1 MKEDIQLLKRSR
13 LFNGINEDEIKF
25 LLDCLSAHN
34 REYFKGEY
42 IYRYGDKI
50 DAIGVV
56 LLGKVL
62 VFNEDYWGNRSIMAE
77 LSPGDLFGE
86 TFASTNSTPITV
98 SVVATEDARVM
109 FLGMRKAL
117 TTCEKACD
125 FHHKLIRNLVGELAE
140 KNLLLNEKIGHMSK
154 RTTREKLLSYLSSQS
169 RKHGSLSFEIPFN
182 RQQLADYLG
191 VDRTAMS
198 KELSKLR
205 VEGVID
211 FDRRGFI
218 IGEKARTMS
227 GYIEMPDGLD

>member
-62 VFNEDYWGNRSIMAE
+62 VFNEDYWGNRTIMAE

-109 FLGMRKAL
+109 FLEMHEVL
-117 TTCEKACD
+117 TTCEKDCD
-125 FHHKLIRNLVGELAE
+125 FHHKLIRNLVAELAE
-140 KNLLLNEKIGHMSK
+140 KNVLLNEKIGHMSK

-169 RKHGSLSFEIPFN
+169 HKHGSLNFEIPFN

-205 VEGVID
+205 AEEVID
-211 FDRRGFI
+211 FDRRHFI